1 MAGININKY
10 QWEALYQAN
19 PVILD
24 LKLSHPVERK
34 RRPQRPPHGRQTPP
48 KAGILAGPGEAGDH
62 QAAAETSSPLHL
74 DDVYDATGFTCYI
87 HNFALFDTHLRVDL
101 SNSA

>member
-1 MAGININKY
+1 MAGVNINKY

-24 LKLSHPVERK
+24 LLSGKTATATTPRTPDATQSWHFG
-34 RRPQRPPHGRQTPP
+34 RPRWSRWPPGGRP
-48 KAGILAGPGEAGDH
+48 
-62 QAAAETSSPLHL
+62 ETSSTLHL

-87 HNFALFDTHLRVDL
+87 HNI
-101 SNSA
+101 

>member
-1 MAGININKY
+1 MAVFNINKY

-19 PVILD
+19 PVIFD
-24 LKLSHPVERK
+24 PTLSQPIEREDGHGDHPR
-34 RRPQRPPHGRQTPP
+34 TPD
-48 KAGILAGPGEAGDH
+48 ATQGWHFDRPGEAGDH
-62 QAAAETSSPLHL
+62 QAATGTSSPLHL

-87 HNFALFDTHLRVDL
+87 HNIALFDIHLRVDL

>member
-1 MAGININKY
+1 MAGFNINKY

-34 RRPQRPPHGRQTPP
+34 DGHGDHPRAPDATQGWRFDRPRWSRRPPRP
-48 KAGILAGPGEAGDH
+48 
-62 QAAAETSSPLHL
+62 
-74 DDVYDATGFTCYI
+74 
-87 HNFALFDTHLRVDL
+87 ALRFI
-101 SNSA
+101 